1 MLCQKSAY
9 VKRCVKRERRF
20 FFEKQFFF
28 FFGLPYK
35 SCGSWSTVD
44 LTDDYLAEIGAVHTG
59 SSICFFGVKETEK
72 E

>member
-1 MLCQKSAY
+1 VSRGKEGFSSKNKKM
-9 VKRCVKRERRF
+9 
-20 FFEKQFFF
+20 F

-44 LTDDYLAEIGAVHTG
+44 LTDDFLAEIGAVHTG

>member
-20 FFEKQFFF
+20 FFEKQKNV

-44 LTDDYLAEIGAVHTG
+44 LIDDYLAEIGAVHTG
-59 SSICFFGVKETEK
+59 SSICFWGVKETEK